1 MNITDELIHSA
12 VMTILLPLLVT
23 FAGIVGYAYFVRPM
37 LQQNPAFKE
46 LYATEE
52 TALSAVAAKLS
63 GLKQKLAT
71 IFISAVGFVVVAHD
85 SLASLL
91 QAAGIDPVAYGSQ
104 LLPKVPS
111 LAWPIITL
119 ACLWIIQYFRGLAD
133 KQARANAE
141 ALLNAGHTLAAPAP
155 GLPMNTLPSPS
166 PLGPLG
172 PLPDKVG

>member
-1 MNITDELIHSA
+1 MDITHEIIHGVVMNF
-12 VMTILLPLLVT
+12 LLPMLLV
-23 FAGIVGYAYFVRPM
+23 FAGIVAYAVFVRPA
-37 LQQNPAFKE
+37 LKQNPAFKD

-52 TALSAVAAKLS
+52 TALSAIAAKFS
-63 GLKQKLAT
+63 GLKQRLTT
-71 IFISAVGFVVVAHD
+71 IFVSAVGFVVVAHD

-104 LLPKVPS
+104 LLPKVPP

-119 ACLWIIQYFRGLAD
+119 VCLWTIQYFRGLAD

-155 GLPMNTLPSPS
+155 GLPINTLPSPS
-166 PLGPLG
+166 PLAAF
-172 PLPDKVG
+172 PDKVG